1 MLIKR
6 DAVHRFAYMS
16 LKFKKG
22 FKYKAGTFETSN
34 QSEHV
39 FMDMHEEILE
49 SKIGAV
55 EIFRN
60 KFMLNVNGWSGE
72 CFCIH
77 VCTLIFLFLMNV
89 LCNHVCMFT

>member
-1 MLIKR
+1 
-6 DAVHRFAYMS
+6 MS
-16 LKFKKG
+16 LKFKRGVSNIKQ
-22 FKYKAGTFETSN
+22 APN

-49 SKIGAV
+49 SKRVV

-60 KFMLNVNGWSGE
+60 KFMLNVNGWSDE
-72 CFCIH
+72 CAFVYMCA
-77 VCTLIFLFLMNV
+77 LIFLSLMNV